1 MTAELASVLIT
12 AAVAIG
18 GSWLVARAGR
28 MRYLEDRI
36 DRLEAAREAA
46 GIAKRRLGD
55 HVDLLEHHIYARK
68 PPPPP
73 TRPEGI

>member
-18 GSWLVARAGR
+18 GSWLVARTGR
-28 MRYLEDRI
+28 MRYLEDRV
-36 DRLEAAREAA
+36 DRLETAREASA
-46 GIAKRRLGD
+46 IAKRRLGD
-55 HVDLLEHHIYARK
+55 HVDLLEHHIWDRK

-73 TRPEGI
+73 ARPEGI

>member
-18 GSWLVARAGR
+18 GSWLVARTGR

-36 DRLEAAREAA
+36 DRLETAREASA
-46 GIAKRRLGD
+46 IAKRRLGD
-55 HVDLLEHHIYARK
+55 HVDLLEHHIWAAK

-73 TRPEGI
+73 DRPEGI